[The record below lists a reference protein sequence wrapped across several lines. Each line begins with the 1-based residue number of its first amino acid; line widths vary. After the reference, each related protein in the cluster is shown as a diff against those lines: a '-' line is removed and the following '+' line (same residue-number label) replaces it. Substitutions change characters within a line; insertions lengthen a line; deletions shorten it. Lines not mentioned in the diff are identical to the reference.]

1 MLSKSAVK
9 KIIISSIK
17 EVIKDKKDIDI
28 EDSFIG
34 VNSTIESIDIV
45 QIISFIEDQ
54 LESMKIEGYD
64 LFDCV
69 FEYDELTFNELADLI
84 ERDLREINN
93 DNNFFT

>member
-93 DNNFFT
+93 DNNF